1 MDRMDPIDP
10 MDRME
15 STDRTDPGDRGDRL
29 HHTGPLDTPLPLA
42 PRPPG
47 RSHTL
52 GIVLIV
58 AGVLAILLP
67 LVVGVAITAV
77 VGWLL
82 LLAGA
87 AHLVYGWLARGSG
100 AVLWQVLIGVLY
112 LVVGFF
118 LILHPQRGLATL
130 TLLLAAYFVVEGVVE
145 LILYARL
152 RRGHRAGWFLWD
164 GLITLV
170 LGLFIWT
177 HWPIS
182 SAWVLGTIVGISLLV
197 SGITRLSFRPGRPSL
212 LGAPGAL

>member
-1 MDRMDPIDP
+1 MGKVDRMDPLNP
-10 MDRME
+10 
-15 STDRTDPGDRGDRL
+15 
-29 HHTGPLDTPLPLA
+29 TGPTRTPGLGLE
-42 PRPPG
+42 PG

-52 GIVLIV
+52 GIVLII
-58 AGVLAILLP
+58 AGVIALLLP
-67 LVVGVAITAV
+67 LFAGVAITAV

-87 AHLVYGWLARGSG
+87 AHLLFGWLARHSG
-100 AVLWQVLIGVLY
+100 AILWQLVLGALY

-130 TLLLAAYFVVEGVVE
+130 TLLLAAYFVVEGVLE

-152 RRGHRAGWFLWD
+152 RRGHRANSFLWD

-170 LGLFIWT
+170 LGILIWT

-182 SAWVLGTIVGISLLV
+182 SAWALGTIVGISLLV
-197 SGITRLSFRPGRPSL
+197 SGITRLTFRPGRPSL
-212 LGAPGAL
+212 LGSTGAV

>member
-1 MDRMDPIDP
+1 MEPV
-10 MDRME
+10 DRME
-15 STDRTDPGDRGDRL
+15 PIDSTDRTDPGDRSDRL
-29 HHTGPLDTPLPLA
+29 HQAGPLDTPLPLA
-42 PRPPG
+42 PKTPG

-67 LVVGVAITAV
+67 LVVGVAVTAV

-87 AHLVYGWLARGSG
+87 AHLVFGWLARSSG
-100 AVLWQVLIGVLY
+100 AVVWQVVIGALY

-170 LGLFIWT
+170 LGIFIWT

-197 SGITRLSFRPGRPSL
+197 SGITRLSFRTGRPSL
-212 LGAPGAL
+212 LGAPGAI